1 MSAVSTELRLSL
13 AIALGVTILYFLIA
27 QNGIPGSSSVIG
39 YGLGILGFLLM
50 LGAEVLHTWRKQQK
64 DARWGKMR
72 TWLQAH
78 VVIGLVGPYLVLLH
92 SAWRLN
98 GVAGVVMLLTFL
110 MVASG
115 FLCYYIYP
123 ALPRNVEGAELSLPE
138 VEAQIAETQEKL
150 QVWETEHPAAVALLG
165 EGLENLSAI
174 ARSDDVMSVLGRT
187 FLRLSHERQVREALQ
202 KLQTAG
208 ITEAKE
214 LEQLLNRRYILQTQ
228 VQSLATARKLLSRSR
243 TFHIVLGVVLFALA
257 FVHIG
262 AALYYAT
269 FAH

>member
-1 MSAVSTELRLSL
+1 MSTINTELRISL
-13 AIALGVTILYFLIA
+13 ATALLVTILYLFISRD
-27 QNGIPGSSSVIG
+27 GIPGSSSLIG

-50 LGAEVLHTWRKQQK
+50 LGAEVLHTWRKEQK
-64 DARWGKMR
+64 GAKWGKMK

-78 VVIGLVGPYLVLLH
+78 IIIGLVGPYFVLLH

-98 GVAGVVMLLTFL
+98 GVAGIVMLLTFL

-115 FLCYYIYP
+115 FLCYFIYP

-138 VEAQIAETQEKL
+138 IEAQIKDVQTKL
-150 QVWETEHPAAVALLG
+150 QTWEAEHPAAVALLG
-165 EGLENLSAI
+165 QSFETLTETMPGN
-174 ARSDDVMSVLGRT
+174 DVMSVLGRT
-187 FLRLSHERQVREALQ
+187 FLRLNHERKVREELQ
-202 KLQTAG
+202 KLRSAG
-208 ITEAKE
+208 IPEAKE
-214 LEQLLNRRYILQTQ
+214 FEQLLNRRYILQAQ
-228 VQSLATARKLLSRSR
+228 VQSLATARKLLSQSR
-243 TFHIVLGVVLFALA
+243 TLHIVLGVVLFALA

>member
-1 MSAVSTELRLSL
+1 MSTINTELRISL
-13 AIALGVTILYFLIA
+13 AIALVITILYLFMA
-27 QNGIPGSSSVIG
+27 REGVPGSSSLIG
-39 YGLGILGFLLM
+39 HGLGILGFLLM

-64 DARWGKMR
+64 EAKWGKMK
-72 TWLQAH
+72 TWLQTH
-78 VVIGLVGPYLVLLH
+78 IVIGLVGPYLVLLH

-115 FLCYYIYP
+115 FLCYFIYP
-123 ALPRNVEGAELSLPE
+123 ALPRNIEGAELSLPE
-138 VEAQIAETQEKL
+138 TEAQIAEVQTKL

-165 EGLENLSAI
+165 QRLEILTETLPGN
-174 ARSDDVMSVLGRT
+174 DVMSVLGRT
-187 FLRLSHERQVREALQ
+187 FLRLSHERKVREELQ
-202 KLQTAG
+202 KLQSAG

-214 LEQLLNRRYILQTQ
+214 LEQLLNRRYILQAQ
-228 VQSLATARKLLSRSR
+228 VQSLATARKLLSQSR
-243 TFHIVLGVVLFALA
+243 MIHIVLGVVLFALA

>member
-1 MSAVSTELRLSL
+1 MSAISIELRISL
-13 AIALGVTILYFLIA
+13 AIALVVTIFYVLIA
-27 QNGIPGSSSVIG
+27 QNGIPGSSSLTG
-39 YGLGILGFLLM
+39 YVLGILGFLLM

-64 DARWGKMR
+64 DAKWGKMK

-78 VVIGLVGPYLVLLH
+78 IVIGLVGPYLVLFH

-115 FLCYYIYP
+115 FLCYFIYP
-123 ALPRNVEGAELSLPE
+123 SLPRNVEGAELSLPE
-138 VEAQIAETQEKL
+138 IEAQMKDVQTKL
-150 QVWETEHPAAVALLG
+150 QAWETEHPTAVALLG
-165 EGLENLSAI
+165 QSFETLTETMPGN
-174 ARSDDVMSVLGRT
+174 DVMSVLGRT
-187 FLRLSHERQVREALQ
+187 FLRLRHERNVREELQ
-202 KLQTAG
+202 KLRSAG
-208 ITEAKE
+208 IPEAKE
-214 LEQLLNRRYILQTQ
+214 FEQILNRRYILRAQ
-228 VQSLATARKLLSRSR
+228 VQSLATARKLLSQSR
-243 TFHIVLGVVLFALA
+243 MIHIVLGVVLFALA